1 MKSYEERVEDA
12 LTVILRAL
20 QAMDDRMIE
29 GGLCFLSYEN
39 AATIA
44 RVLQN
49 QKRRFERS
57 KPPEG

>member
-1 MKSYEERVEDA
+1 MKSYEDRVEDA
-12 LTVILRAL
+12 LTVILRVL
-20 QAMDDRMIE
+20 QAIEDRMIE

-49 QKRRFERS
+49 QKRRLERQ
-57 KPPEG
+57 KDHEG

>member
-1 MKSYEERVEDA
+1 MKSYEDRVEDA

-49 QKRRFERS
+49 QKRRLER
-57 KPPEG
+57 